1 MNKISA
7 NNVTEN
13 LRTHSLQWDSDF
25 IEGNGTSQLILNGKI
40 GEGTITSYDI
50 SPELACLV
58 YDATFFKEIRFEK
71 DEAQMNPVYFLYCLE
86 GYYYHKF
93 SEDDDVKKLSRLQNV
108 VVASGKNT
116 KNIVVL
122 PANVKLKM
130 TVIFI
135 LKDKLKKSK
144 KINRSLLIPALKY
157 AVGLI
162 DSEDKY
168 KYFGNINIRASR
180 FAEILINNK
189 RKDAIGR
196 LTTEAAI
203 LNLLKAQIEIFAEN
217 TSEDSEKM
225 PLSEKEMSTVV
236 DMVSY
241 ISSHLTEK
249 ITIQKLYQYTGLS
262 PQKLQL
268 ATQFLY
274 GESLNSFIRTI
285 RLEYAKDLLTTT
297 DKNIS
302 EVLFEVGFS
311 SRGYFSKIFKE
322 RFGVLPNEYS
332 DYLNTKQA
340 NFELSYKSDFK
351 HDTDSEDVE
360 NIISAAI
367 TKNKLLNVTG
377 CLIVYQKSFF
387 QILEGSKK
395 DVLEIYR
402 SIRKDNRHKNVEIIW
417 KGIKVKRLF
426 EDWSM
431 ALISEKGNLNVK
443 LNGELKYIN
452 IKELMNNNEDETIAM
467 EILWRRVR
475 NILKAS

>member
-13 LRTHSLQWDSDF
+13 LRTHSIQWGSDF
-25 IEGNGTSQLILNGKI
+25 IEGNGTSQVILNGKI
-40 GEGTITSYDI
+40 GEGTITSYNI

-108 VVASGKNT
+108 VVASGKTT
-116 KNIVVL
+116 KNIVIL

-135 LKDKLKKSK
+135 LKDQLKRKTK
-144 KINRSLLIPALKY
+144 FNRSLLIPSLEY

-162 DSEDKY
+162 DSDDKY

-196 LTTEAAI
+196 LTSEAAT
-203 LNLLKAQIEIFAEN
+203 LNLLKAQIETFAEN
-217 TSEDSEKM
+217 TSEESVKT
-225 PLSEKEMSTVV
+225 PLTETEMDTIVK
-236 DMVSY
+236 MVSY

-249 ITIQKLYQYTGLS
+249 ITIQRLYEYTGLS

-268 ATQFLY
+268 GTKFLY

-285 RLEYAKDLLTTT
+285 RLEYAKDLLSTTNM
-297 DKNIS
+297 NIS
-302 EVLFEVGFS
+302 EVLYEVGFS

-322 RFGVLPNEYS
+322 RFGVLPNEFLN
-332 DYLNTKQA
+332 YLNSKET
-340 NFELSYKSDFK
+340 NFELSYKSDFEK
-351 HDTDSEDVE
+351 STDSKDVE
-360 NIISAAI
+360 DIIKVAI
-367 TKNKLLNVTG
+367 NKNKEFNVTG
-377 CLIVYQKSFF
+377 CLIVYQKTFF

-395 DVLEIYR
+395 NVLEIY
-402 SIRKDNRHKNVEIIW
+402 KTLKNDKRHKNIKLIW
-417 KGIKVKRLF
+417 KGAKINRLF
-426 EDWSM
+426 GDWSM

-443 LNGELKYIN
+443 LNGELRFIN
-452 IKELMNNNEDETIAM
+452 IKELINSNEDETIAM